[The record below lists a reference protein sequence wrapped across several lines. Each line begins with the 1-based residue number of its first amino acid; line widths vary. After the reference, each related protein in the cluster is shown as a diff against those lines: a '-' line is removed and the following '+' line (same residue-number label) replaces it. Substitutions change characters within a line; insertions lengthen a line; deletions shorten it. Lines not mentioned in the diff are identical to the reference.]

1 MQNKLYTSILYTLAI
16 TFLVSSCRKEEIP
29 APKPDLGAIT
39 TTSVGLNSNY
49 SKIVYF
55 DLGTN
60 SNKGESNKMLWDLAF
75 SCGGKT
81 PYIVMNGAKVMMALK
96 VEGQTFDEATSTAD
110 FEDNARA
117 EHSSGRLDSMAVRD
131 GNIFIIHQGYDFDGN
146 EIGYFKM
153 EIIEHNN
160 LQFKGKFANMDG
172 TNEQIVTITKN
183 DAYNFVYLKWNT
195 SSSVATPTIEPL
207 KEEWDLVFTQFTENF
222 YLPEGHMPYSVVGC
236 LTNTFNTLSIEVSD
250 KTFEEINLEYAE
262 SLTLSNDRDVI
273 GYDWKEFNF
282 DSNTYEVNSE
292 KVYIVRDN
300 EGYFYKLRF
309 IDFYD
314 DLGEKGTPT
323 FEFQRL

>member
-1 MQNKLYTSILYTLAI
+1 
-16 TFLVSSCRKEEIP
+16 
-29 APKPDLGAIT
+29 
-39 TTSVGLNSNY
+39 
-49 SKIVYF
+49 
-55 DLGTN
+55 
-60 SNKGESNKMLWDLAF
+60 
-75 SCGGKT
+75 
-81 PYIVMNGAKVMMALK
+81 
-96 VEGQTFDEATSTAD
+96 
-110 FEDNARA
+110 
-117 EHSSGRLDSMAVRD
+117 
-131 GNIFIIHQGYDFDGN
+131 
-146 EIGYFKM
+146 
-153 EIIEHNN
+153 
-160 LQFKGKFANMDG
+160 
-172 TNEQIVTITKN
+172 
-183 DAYNFVYLKWNT
+183 
-195 SSSVATPTIEPL
+195 
-207 KEEWDLVFTQFTENF
+207 
-222 YLPEGHMPYSVVGC
+222 MPYSVVGC